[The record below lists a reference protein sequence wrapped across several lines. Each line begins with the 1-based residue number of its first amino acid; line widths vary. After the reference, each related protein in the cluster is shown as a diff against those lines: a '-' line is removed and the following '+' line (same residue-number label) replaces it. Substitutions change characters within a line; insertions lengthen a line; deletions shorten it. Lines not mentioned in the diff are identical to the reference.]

1 MRLALLLSILLIFM
15 PDLRSAPTS
24 LACAQDKSYKIFKQK
39 PCPSRGHRVAD
50 CCWLLRCYGRCCWH
64 TAVGATAVAAGLGAV
79 AAWVVLP
86 AAAAGAACCWGC
98 LLLGL
103 PAAGLLL
110 LGACITLLRQKLRQ
124 RFTTGCVAIGH
135 AGGGDDDERRRRC
148 RPTTT
153 GLQGQRP
160 DPNQDVASV
169 SDSQMATMTM
179 RR

>member
-1 MRLALLLSILLIFM
+1 MYVFGRSLPCDSTLRHRRFPLGPSILTSRASRFARVLDCRILLLAAALLRPLL
-15 PDLRSAPTS
+15 
-24 LACAQDKSYKIFKQK
+24 LA
-39 PCPSRGHRVAD
+39 H
-50 CCWLLRCYGRCCWH
+50 CCWCHCCCCWARRCCCL
-64 TAVGATAVAAGLGAV
+64 GGAAGC
-79 AAWVVLP
+79 
-86 AAAAGAACCWGC
+86 CCWGC

-110 LGACITLLRQKLRQ
+110 LGACVTLLRQKLRQ
-124 RFTTGCVAIGH
+124 RFTTGCVAIGP

-169 SDSQMATMTM
+169 SDGDDDDATMTTAGE
-179 RR
+179 

>member
-1 MRLALLLSILLIFM
+1 MLLSILLIFM

-39 PCPSRGHRVAD
+39 PCPSRGHRFAD

-98 LLLGL
+98 MLQAAAARGL
-103 PAAGLLL
+103 HHAVAAK
-110 LGACITLLRQKLRQ
+110 AAAAVYDRLR
-124 RFTTGCVAIGH
+124 
-135 AGGGDDDERRRRC
+135 GDWARRRWRR

-153 GLQGQRP
+153 MPTDDDGAAG
-160 DPNQDVASV
+160 
-169 SDSQMATMTM
+169 ATTGPEPRCRKCLRW